1 MVGTHEAQA
10 VAALLERAD
19 RLLEGL
25 FVGLADAH
33 DLANGAHLR
42 AQFVLHTLELLEC
55 PACEFE
61 HHVVSASNVFIERA
75 VLAARD
81 LVQRKAGCEHGR
93 DECDR
98 KARRFRCERR

>member
-42 AQFVLHTLELLEC
+42 AQFILHTLELLEC

-61 HHVVSASNVFIERA
+61 DHVVSASHVFIERA

-81 LVQRKAGCEHGR
+81 LVQRKTGCEHGR
-93 DECDR
+93 DEGDG